1 MKKVCLY
8 SRTSHSD
15 SNPLNQINELKEVA
29 NRNGWV
35 IVKEYVDAGISGAK
49 GRDKRPQFDAMLKSA
64 MRKEFD
70 LVMFW
75 AVDRASRNLTH
86 LVQMMDDLHSKQVGM
101 YFHQQAIDTTT
112 PSGLAMIQ
120 MAGVF
125 ASFERSMLK
134 ERVLASHARA
144 RAEGKT
150 IGRPSQINDAL
161 VTSINFMREKG
172 IGIKRIAKELNVGV
186 GTVYK
191 VINPPKTD
199 PEIIAELDD
208 LGGDLEYAKAS

>member
-199 PEIIAELDD
+199 AEIISELDD